1 MNSPPQTPLAVLWYT
16 LARIALLA
24 VVAGMLYLAG
34 ARGALLLLLALIIS
48 GLLSYIVLGRLRDMI
63 SVGIS
68 NRVERKAEERRQRQ
82 SVEDEDLL

>member
-1 MNSPPQTPLAVLWYT
+1 MLWYT